1 MAETEGPNAVVI
13 GAGSNGLVAANY
25 LADAGLRVVAVEA
38 RPVVGGAC
46 VTEELLPGSRWSSCA
61 FIAGLFNPRLLKELE
76 LQRWGLEL
84 YQSDVLGMTLRADGA
99 RIIFHKEIDRTL
111 REIERHSKADARAF
125 LDFGVRLRRFAQMV
139 EPWQLQAP
147 PRRSELIR
155 AFEEAGEE
163 RLFDE
168 FVVLSAKDLMD
179 RYFETDIL
187 KGYLIFF
194 AMVAIHGGP
203 SSPGTSYVY
212 AHHSSGDFNGEFGE
226 YGFVRGGMGGI
237 AQALA
242 ERAKSRGVVIR
253 TGAPVAEV
261 LVRGGRAVGVV
272 LESGEEIAAD
282 VVVSNADPKR
292 SLLKLVDEKHLDRQ
306 FRTEVEKIDMRGSM
320 ARIHLLI
327 DELPAYV
334 GFGPGEGLQHHGH
347 TVLGGSV
354 ETFERGWE
362 AQRRGEF
369 LEDCVIEAVIQSTH
383 DRSLAPEGQH
393 TLTLGVQ
400 QLPYE
405 LKGTTWSAVKESW
418 ADRVVAEYCRYAPNI
433 KDHIVGRVVIT
444 PEDLE
449 REYLL
454 TGGNIFQGHMVFNQ
468 LYGARPLPALAS
480 YRTPIMGY
488 YLCGAGMH
496 PGGGVMGAPG
506 HNAAKVVISDI
517 TGATAAEPSKGG
529 DGQAGARRDTVTRL
543 MGTDWGARLG
553 YEVAKRPAF
562 RGITRRLAR
571 QRKSGHE
578 ETK

>member
-1 MAETEGPNAVVI
+1 MVDTERTAVVI

-25 LADAGLRVVAVEA
+25 LADAGVRVVVVEA

-46 VTEELLPGSRWSSCA
+46 VTEELLPGSKWSSCA
-61 FIAGLFNPRLLKELE
+61 FVAGLFNPRILKELE

-99 RIIFHKEIDRTL
+99 RIINYKEIDRTL

-139 EPWQLQAP
+139 EPWLLQAP

-155 AFEEAGEE
+155 AFEDAGEE
-163 RLFDE
+163 SLFDE
-168 FVVLSAKDLMD
+168 FVMLSAKDLLD
-179 RYFETDIL
+179 RYFESDIL

-194 AMVAIHGGP
+194 AMVATHGGP
-203 SSPGTSYVY
+203 STPGTSYVY
-212 AHHSSGDFNGEFGE
+212 AHHSSGDFNGEFGQ

-237 AQALA
+237 TQALA
-242 ERAKSRGVVIR
+242 DRAKSRGVVIR

-261 LVRGGRAVGVV
+261 LVRGERAVGVV

-282 VVVSNADPKR
+282 AVISNADPKR
-292 SLLKLVDEKHLDRQ
+292 SLLRLVDEKHLDRQ
-306 FRTEVEKIDMRGSM
+306 FRSEVERLDMRGSM

-334 GFGPGEGLQHHGH
+334 GFGPGEGVQHHGH
-347 TVLGGSV
+347 TILGGSV
-354 ETFERGWE
+354 ETYERGWE

-369 LEDCVIEAVIQSTH
+369 IDDCVIEAVIQSTT
-383 DRSLAPEGQH
+383 DPSLAPAGQH

-400 QLPYE
+400 QLPFA

-418 ADRVVAEYCRYAPNI
+418 ANRVVEEYCRYAPNI
-433 KDHIVGRVVIT
+433 KDHILGRAVVT

-454 TGGNIFQGHMVFNQ
+454 TGGNIFQGQMVFNQ
-468 LYGARPLPALAS
+468 LYGARPLKELSS

-488 YLCGAGMH
+488 YLCGAGTH
-496 PGGGVMGAPG
+496 PGGGVMGASG
-506 HNAAKVVISDI
+506 HNAAHVVINDI
-517 TGATAAEPSKGG
+517 TGVTADEPQGSGNRR
-529 DGQAGARRDTVTRL
+529 AGTRKDTVTRL

-571 QRKSGHE
+571 QRTPSHE